1 LPVTTVDPRPHVFE
15 QTNVKRSL
23 LIVDDDPRVRASL
36 ARALADEQSEITI
49 AESAEQALSVLAKV
63 APDVVLSDV
72 RMPAMDGIA
81 LLRLIRERVPTVD
94 VILMTAFDDLPLVA
108 TAMRVGAVDFLTK
121 PLDLH
126 QLRRVI
132 DKVFDDRAAR
142 AHTAAPAA
150 ETLSAR
156 RHLLGRDARMVEILK
171 IVGQVA
177 SSRTNVV
184 IRGESGTGKELI
196 ARAIHESSPY
206 AKEPFVAVNCTA
218 LPSTLLESELFGH
231 VRGSFTGATA
241 DRSGRFA
248 QAGRGTIFLDEIG
261 DTSLEF
267 QSKLLRVLQEREF
280 YPVGAD
286 RPERAEARVV
296 AATHRN
302 LEKLVAAGE
311 FREDLYYR
319 LRVVEIVLPP
329 LRDRIGDVKPLA
341 EHLVAMASQAM
352 GRRVPTLTREALD
365 TLMAHTWPG
374 NVRELENCLMRAI
387 ILATG
392 DVIRPE
398 HLALTAPTT
407 TPGPARLTTLEQ
419 VERDH
424 IVEVLEATRGHKA
437 RAAKILGVSRPRLD
451 RLMSKYDIAAANT
464 DPPT

>member
-1 LPVTTVDPRPHVFE
+1 MG
-15 QTNVKRSL
+15 RSL

-36 ARALADEQSEITI
+36 SRALGVNDISVSTAAN
-49 AESAEQALSVLAKV
+49 AEEALSAVSKDL
-63 APDVVLSDV
+63 PDVVLSDV
-72 RMPAMDGIA
+72 RMPGLGGME
-81 LLRLIRERVPTVD
+81 LLTVLRERAPGVD
-94 VILMTAFDDLPLVA
+94 VMLMTAFDDLPLVA
-108 TAMRVGAVDFLTK
+108 AAMREGAVDFLVK

-126 QLRRVI
+126 QLRRVLER
-132 DKVFDDRAAR
+132 VFDDRATR
-142 AHTAAPAA
+142 AHAPVRIADA
-150 ETLSAR
+150 GDVAR
-156 RHLLGRDARMVEILK
+156 KRLVGRDPRMVDVFK

-177 SSRTNVV
+177 PTRTNVV

-196 ARAIHESSPY
+196 AEAIHASSPY

-241 DRSGRFA
+241 DRRGRFA

-286 RPERAEARVV
+286 RPERTEARVI

-302 LEKLVAAGE
+302 LERLVSAGE

-319 LRVVEIVLPP
+319 LRVVEITVPP
-329 LRDRIGDVKPLA
+329 LRERIGDVVPLA
-341 EHLVAMASQAM
+341 EHLVRKVSNAQA
-352 GRRVPTLTREALD
+352 RRAPTISREALD
-365 TLMAHTWPG
+365 ALMAHTWPG
-374 NVRELENCLMRAI
+374 NVRELENCLTRATV
-387 ILATG
+387 LATG

-398 HLALTAPTT
+398 HLALGTT
-407 TPGPARLTTLEQ
+407 TEFTPAGRLTTLEQ

-424 IVEVLEATRGHKA
+424 LVQVLSAVKGHKA

-451 RLMSKYDIAAANT
+451 RLIRRYEIEPDISDNPA
-464 DPPT
+464 